1 MGARELKLVL
11 IFKACESEA
20 SASQTFS
27 KLPGT
32 YLHLVPRHGGKKTN
46 RPAARDNQQVTGCEE
61 TFLGEAAGPPL
72 LCLVG
77 GGYGSRGV
85 CVCVCVCV

>member
-1 MGARELKLVL
+1 MGARELKLIL

-46 RPAARDNQQVTGCEE
+46 RPAARENQVIGCEE
-61 TFLGEAAGPPL
+61 TFLAEAAGPPL
-72 LCLVG
+72 PCRVG
-77 GGYGSRGV
+77 GGYGARV